1 MFIDG
6 HSLTLDAM
14 VRAVHGREPVEL
26 SPEARTRVEAANQ
39 VVRHILET
47 GRVVYGINTGFG
59 KLSDFTIPM
68 EDLRALQLNLVR
80 SHCCG
85 IGTPLP
91 EDEVRAMLLL
101 RANVLAKGFSGVRPV
116 VIDTLLQMLNRGVH
130 PVIPEKGSVGASG
143 DLAPLSHL
151 ALGAIGEGECL
162 YQGQRLPTAEALRQA
177 EIEPLVLEAKEGLAL
192 LNGTQ
197 AMAAV
202 GGLALSKLEKLAD
215 LADVIGA
222 LSLDALRGTLVA
234 FDPRIQSVRAH
245 AGQGQV
251 AARFRQLLAGSLI
264 RESHKDCRRVQ
275 DAYSLRCIPQVHG
288 AVRDV
293 LAHARQ
299 VLEIEFNSATDNPLV
314 FPDTGEVI
322 SGGNF
327 HGEPVAF
334 ALDYTAMAASELGS
348 LSERRLERL
357 VNPDLSE
364 HPAFLAKHPGLNSG
378 LMIVQVAAVALCAE
392 NKILAHPASVD
403 SLPTSA
409 NKEDHVSMGMTSAVK
424 LRSIV
429 ENVESIL
436 AMELLGAAQA
446 IDFLDPLKTSPILQ
460 KVHGFV
466 RQHVPFIETDVYL
479 HPLITQ
485 LKTNLPGIHQL
496 VEADLLK
503 KMG

>member
-177 EIEPLVLEAKEGLAL
+177 EIEKA
-192 LNGTQ
+192 
-197 AMAAV
+197 
-202 GGLALSKLEKLAD
+202 
-215 LADVIGA
+215 
-222 LSLDALRGTLVA
+222 
-234 FDPRIQSVRAH
+234 
-245 AGQGQV
+245 
-251 AARFRQLLAGSLI
+251 
-264 RESHKDCRRVQ
+264 
-275 DAYSLRCIPQVHG
+275 
-288 AVRDV
+288 
-293 LAHARQ
+293 
-299 VLEIEFNSATDNPLV
+299 
-314 FPDTGEVI
+314 
-322 SGGNF
+322 
-327 HGEPVAF
+327 
-334 ALDYTAMAASELGS
+334 
-348 LSERRLERL
+348 RLE
-357 VNPDLSE
+357 
-364 HPAFLAKHPGLNSG
+364 G
-378 LMIVQVAAVALCAE
+378 
-392 NKILAHPASVD
+392 
-403 SLPTSA
+403 
-409 NKEDHVSMGMTSAVK
+409 
-424 LRSIV
+424 
-429 ENVESIL
+429 
-436 AMELLGAAQA
+436 ELKA
-446 IDFLDPLKTSPILQ
+446 
-460 KVHGFV
+460 
-466 RQHVPFIETDVYL
+466 R
-479 HPLITQ
+479 
-485 LKTNLPGIHQL
+485 
-496 VEADLLK
+496 
-503 KMG
+503 